1 MVIQTILWLALPW
14 VVFGLLLA
22 CLPSSGT
29 VPRWRRVVSHW
40 WERLRF
46 RLPGRARRR
55 RRAQV
60 ARDQDPFE
68 VLALQMRLASVAAQL
83 RALEDDPH
91 TWALAARLAA
101 TQAAYDALLA
111 EACLL
116 AGIGSGPP
124 PSGTELRRRSEPERL
139 EDELAL
145 AEAGWFW

>member
-14 VVFGLLLA
+14 LVFGLLLA

-29 VPRWRRVVSHW
+29 TPRWQRALSRG
-40 WERLRF
+40 WEHLRF

-55 RRAQV
+55 QRARM

-83 RALEDDPH
+83 RALEDDPR
-91 TWALAARLAA
+91 TWALGARLAA
-101 TQAAYDALLA
+101 TRAAYDDLLA

-116 AGIGSGPP
+116 AGITGGPP
-124 PSGTELRRRSEPERL
+124 PAGAEIRRRSEPERL